1 MARHRRSFHD
11 IIAPS
16 PPPPSQHQCHSAS
29 KVNCFHFA
37 SCGPSFCIPFVW
49 HRTGRWV
56 GGPSAVWGHALKP
69 LHVLCLLLQSHR
81 LDVGTGGL
89 MLVAKTRA
97 AAAKLSED
105 LKEHRMQK
113 RCVLQGMD
121 CSAPG
126 YGRLWARTA
135 TVHFGLVLG
144 THSMPAGIH
153 TFRRV
158 FCCAACVRHKGAPS
172 PFDLQSI
179 CVACLSFSQWVS
191 IRTACR
197 GGGHAWHCDVV

>member
-1 MARHRRSFHD
+1 MWP
-11 IIAPS
+11 IIL
-16 PPPPSQHQCHSAS
+16 H
-29 KVNCFHFA
+29 
-37 SCGPSFCIPFVW
+37 SFCVAQD
-49 HRTGRWV
+49 RSVGGWV
-56 GGPSAVWGHALKP
+56 GGPSAVWGHALEP
-69 LHVLCLLLQSHR
+69 LHVLCLLLQVHR

-97 AAAKLSED
+97 AAAKLSQD

-144 THSMPAGIH
+144 IHSMPAGIH

-158 FCCAACVRHKGAPS
+158 FLLCSLCPTQGGPFT
-172 PFDLQSI
+172 FDLQSI

-197 GGGHAWHCDVV
+197 GGGMLGTVMSSSTSCTFPIQRQGD